1 MDALPSPRLL
11 GLFQKRIDGD
21 DALLELARVR
31 FKEAGLGM
39 EFYAETAMELDSLL
53 KFKPSPETPAVVHLG
68 RGINLFVDESQDLIL
83 DFATRFSELVF
94 GFVIHDQIEIITRF
108 DDYLIELKKLV
119 HKLEKIQNRPY
130 IFIEYAV
137 GLTPDLF
144 TQLMKAIQDLQGISG
159 CIDVGHVGL
168 WQVRAAYAESHP
180 GRDVCALMP
189 HDPEL
194 PGLIEDVQRAVRS
207 AIEQV
212 LYVIQNLG
220 GTQKPVHFHLHDG
233 HPLSTLSPL
242 GISDHLSFMETIPIP
257 FDYEGKGYL
266 DPMFGPSGL
275 SAIIT
280 ESLEHLDPDRISFSL
295 EIHPT
300 EGRLGLEGEPNLFN
314 HWEDKANAERMNYWL
329 SVLAKNKELVSQ
341 VARSW
346 LEKLQR
352 N

>member
-1 MDALPSPRLL
+1 
-11 GLFQKRIDGD
+11 
-21 DALLELARVR
+21 
-31 FKEAGLGM
+31 
-39 EFYAETAMELDSLL
+39 
-53 KFKPSPETPAVVHLG
+53 
-68 RGINLFVDESQDLIL
+68 VDESQDLIL

-108 DDYLIELKKLV
+108 DDYLIALKKLV
-119 HKLEKIQNRPY
+119 HQLEKIQNRPY

-144 TQLMKAIQDLQGISG
+144 IQLMKAIQDFQGISG

-207 AIEQV
+207 AIKQV
-212 LYVIQNLG
+212 LHVIQNLG
-220 GTQKPVHFHLHDG
+220 GTEKPVHFHLHDG

-242 GISDHLSFMETIPIP
+242 GISDHLSFMEKIPIP
-257 FDYEGKGYL
+257 FDYECGRYL

-300 EGRLGLEGEPNLFN
+300 EGRLGLEGESYLFN
-314 HWEDKANAERMNYWL
+314 HWEDKVNAERMNCWL
-329 SVLAKNKELVSQ
+329 SVLAENKELVSQ
-341 VARSW
+341 VAGSR
-346 LEKLQR
+346 LEKLQH
-352 N
+352 NNHG